1 MIIQPSAQP
10 PVMTTITISG
20 GENTAGDVPPPST
33 TRGLDGSVNF
43 ENQNYNINVAD
54 TGDINVTNKQTNEM
68 YFIQSNL
75 RVNVGGVQAFYFEG
89 TTTFELDDGTKITI
103 DTAPRKA
110 VDYAMLVSTA
120 VAIFDGNSDYGVLIE
135 NLDGIR
141 AGEITFEEVTE
152 DELAELG
159 IGEGNALSENVDGE
173 GFVAID
179 EHGNIQTVD
188 QKWISNT
195 DEIQV
200 RTRGLYNQFS
210 GMVNF
215 ISGVSQISFSG
226 TLLSIASH
234 SSNRTTDHHPKSAK
248 REFRPQIRCEL
259 EDAVTVTNTATSA
272 NAAKSKP
279 DDTFD
284 SPTKETRETRHKFHF
299 VLARSLRSENSGI

>member
-20 GENTAGDVPPPST
+20 GENTAGDVPPPTT

-43 ENQNYNINVAD
+43 ENQHYNINVAD
-54 TGDINVTNKQTNEM
+54 TGDINVTNKQTSEI
-68 YFIQSNL
+68 YLIQSNL
-75 RVNVGGVQAFYFEG
+75 RVNVDGVQAFYFEG

-103 DTAPRKA
+103 DTAPQKA

-152 DELAELG
+152 DELADLG
-159 IGEGNALSENVDGE
+159 IGEGNALTENVDGE

-179 EHGNIQTVD
+179 EQGNIQTVD

-226 TLLSIASH
+226 TLLLIASH
-234 SSNRTTDHHPKSAK
+234 SSNRVSDHHPKSAR

-259 EDAVTVTNTATSA
+259 EDTVTVANAAASA
-272 NAAKSKP
+272 NAPKSKP
-279 DDTFD
+279 DDVIDF
-284 SPTKETRETRHKFHF
+284 STKETRHKFHF
-299 VLARSLRSENSGI
+299 ILARSLRSENSGI

>member
-1 MIIQPSAQP
+1 M
-10 PVMTTITISG
+10 
-20 GENTAGDVPPPST
+20 
-33 TRGLDGSVNF
+33 
-43 ENQNYNINVAD
+43 NVD
-54 TGDINVTNKQTNEM
+54 
-68 YFIQSNL
+68 
-75 RVNVGGVQAFYFEG
+75 GVQAFYFEG
-89 TTTFELDDGTKITI
+89 TTTFELDDGTKITV

-120 VAIFDGNSDYGVLIE
+120 VAISDGNSDYGVLIE

-141 AGEITFEEVTE
+141 AGEITFEEVSE
-152 DELAELG
+152 DELADLG
-159 IGEGNALSENVDGE
+159 IGKGNALSENFDGE

-179 EHGNIQTVD
+179 EHGNIKTVD

-210 GMVNF
+210 AMVNF

-226 TLLSIASH
+226 TLLSIALH
-234 SSNRTTDHHPKSAK
+234 SSNRATDHPPKSAK
-248 REFRPQIRCEL
+248 REFRPQVRCEP
-259 EDAVTVTNTATSA
+259 EDAVTVANTATSA

-279 DDTFD
+279 DDVFD
-284 SPTKETRETRHKFHF
+284 SSMKETTHKFHF